1 MVSYQAKPLITKG
14 ELPMNKNK
22 VESKKTQVNINTEL
36 DLPQMSLMGLLQF
49 GSQKLLVEAIKV
61 EISEALGRGF
71 YQHSELKGDTK
82 GYRHGVRKTTLDTP
96 IGPIIYDRPRVNG
109 IEFQSQFHVPYMRR
123 PTEFAAQ
130 VCDMYVN
137 GTSTRKVKKA
147 LKAVTG
153 NKIKMSKSTVSRI
166 TKTLVAEFKAWKKQ
180 DLSKLNCSY
189 LFFDAI
195 RIGMRIGGKTSD
207 SVMIAY
213 AILEDGSFTVLS
225 IDISHSESNK
235 SWGRFIS
242 DLKMRGLKDP
252 ILSISDGN
260 AGVINSIE
268 SNFPT
273 SMRQRCVKHKMENI
287 LDAVPK
293 ENQKEL
299 RKKLNAIFYGATSLE
314 QAKLFLKEFK
324 KEYSKKFP
332 SAISILETDID
343 QCLTFYLFPRNHW
356 LKIRTSNKLE
366 RLNLEIRR
374 RMNVIGRHPSE
385 DGCLALI
392 YQVSKNYSFPQQRVQ
407 VNDLVKKLWI
417 KIKEER
423 IAMIEQLQL
432 DLSAA

>member
-1 MVSYQAKPLITKG
+1 
-14 ELPMNKNK
+14 
-22 VESKKTQVNINTEL
+22 
-36 DLPQMSLMGLLQF
+36 
-49 GSQKLLVEAIKV
+49 
-61 EISEALGRGF
+61 
-71 YQHSELKGDTK
+71 
-82 GYRHGVRKTTLDTP
+82 
-96 IGPIIYDRPRVNG
+96 
-109 IEFQSQFHVPYMRR
+109 MRR

-130 VCDMYVN
+130 ICDMYIN

-147 LKAVTG
+147 LKAVAG
-153 NKIKMSKSTVSRI
+153 DKIKMSKSTVSRI
-166 TKTLVAEFKAWKKQ
+166 TKTLVEEFKAWKKK
-180 DLSKLNCSY
+180 DLSELRVSY

-242 DLKMRGLKDP
+242 DLKSRGLRDP

-260 AGVINSIE
+260 AGVINAIE

-273 SMRQRCVKHKMENI
+273 SLRQRCVKHKMENI

-293 ENQKEL
+293 ENQQEL
-299 RKKLNAIFYGATSLE
+299 RKKLNTIFYGAPSLE
-314 QAKLFLKEFK
+314 QAKLFIKDFK
-324 KEYSKKFP
+324 KDYGKKFP
-332 SAISILETDID
+332 SAISILESDLD

-374 RMNVIGRHPSE
+374 RLNVIGRHPSE
-385 DGCLALI
+385 EGCLGLI
-392 YQVSKNYSFPQQRVQ
+392 YQVAKNYSYPQQRVM
-407 VNDLVKKLWI
+407 VNDIIRKLWI
-417 KIKEER
+417 KVKEDR
-423 IAMIEQLQL
+423 LAMIEQLQL
-432 DLSAA
+432 DLFAA